1 LFILSFLSNINVP
14 FHYGITKPSAEEND
28 TICDI
33 IPEYRKIYM
42 KFAITTMITVYL
54 LPMCI
59 IGLINSLICCKLWRK
74 SLLME
79 HDGRIKIKKER
90 YTSRISSYLLNF
102 LSCLRLTTRSTSS
115 SIVSKPLQQG
125 RESSLS
131 QYQSIGPLLNVDT
144 NLSQVNVFDK
154 DNNRNLGYLGY

>member
-1 LFILSFLSNINVP
+1 
-14 FHYGITKPSAEEND
+14 
-28 TICDI
+28 
-33 IPEYRKIYM
+33 
-42 KFAITTMITVYL
+42 
-54 LPMCI
+54 
-59 IGLINSLICCKLWRK
+59 
-74 SLLME
+74 ME